1 MNIRKPYN
9 YTEQELSINEIN
21 DFLNFI
27 QTEGEIGLPDEELL
41 VSELPSQLELDL
53 DGSERKT

>member
-1 MNIRKPYN
+1 MNIKKPYN